1 MFHFQSLGLLF
12 SVCSEGRKH
21 FQTECVCDINGCK
34 GLRGCNEFCSPLLK
48 KKKKKQLLLSLLFHV
63 TFEKKSI

>member
-48 KKKKKQLLLSLLFHV
+48 KKKKNYF
-63 TFEKKSI
+63 